1 MVTLTE
7 PYKYNCTSLMM
18 QSSTL
23 QISNL
28 GSKAFAMDI
37 RTHNVMANFSHVLLT
52 GVQQN
57 VDSIPIR
64 TVTFFIPLFSA
75 LLYLVENLQSAWG
88 VFFGQGGGGG
98 N

>member
-1 MVTLTE
+1 MVALTE
-7 PYKYNCTSLMM
+7 PYKNNCTLLMM

-52 GVQQN
+52 GVQ
-57 VDSIPIR
+57 
-64 TVTFFIPLFSA
+64 
-75 LLYLVENLQSAWG
+75 
-88 VFFGQGGGGG
+88 
-98 N
+98 